1 MKYKIGDRIRVR
13 KDLKKYERYYSEDKK
28 YYETMTPG
36 MLHLCGE
43 VVTIKNVYPK
53 VGVYTIAEYGW
64 NWTDE
69 MFEDIHN
76 EKIVI
81 TTDGTTTTAKLYN
94 GKEVI
99 KSAEAKC
106 SPQDKFDFKHGVGI
120 AISRLLDWIYVHDEN
135 EEPKVKPKELLKNGL
150 FGRHDKYGWFIVVED
165 KLQYFDGGFSHIKNF
180 NDDLEC
186 PISIVGGYVEFLI
199 EAVSLNAAKECLKK
213 NMNIVWKR

>member
-1 MKYKIGDRIRVR
+1 MKYKVGDRVRVR
-13 KDLKKYERYYSEDKK
+13 RDLKALKHYYSEDKK
-28 YYETMTPG
+28 TCDITVLP
-36 MLHLCGE
+36 MLEMAGKI
-43 VVTIKNVYPK
+43 VTISK
-53 VGVYTIAEYGW
+53 VLDIGKYKIKEFGW
-64 NWTDE
+64 SWTDE
-69 MFEDIHN
+69 MFEDIYN

-106 SPQDKFDFKHGVGI
+106 SPQDKFDFERGAGI
-120 AISRLLDWIYVHDEN
+120 VISRLLDWDFIIPDETP
-135 EEPKVKPKELLKNGL
+135 EVKPKELLRNGI